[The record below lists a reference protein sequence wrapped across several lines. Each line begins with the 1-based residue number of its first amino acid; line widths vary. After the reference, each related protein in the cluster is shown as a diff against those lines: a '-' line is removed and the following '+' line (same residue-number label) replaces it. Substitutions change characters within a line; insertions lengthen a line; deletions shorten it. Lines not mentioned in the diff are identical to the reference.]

1 MTQALASV
9 ERMRANLRAQTEK
22 PVPAGLIANER
33 ALAGLTIAV
42 QELTAAHLYAESNL
56 EMNQLVLCE
65 SLPAA
70 FESADAATDPV
81 IDVILGA
88 EPVLEF
94 MVKRVRKDWKL
105 LTFDV
110 EKMVAQSDQG
120 KCRVEPPR

>member
-1 MTQALASV
+1 MTQVLALA

-65 SLPAA
+65 SLPVA
-70 FESADAATDPV
+70 FESVDAATDPV

-94 MVKRVRKDWKL
+94 RVFADHSGSFCGPILCKSL
-105 LTFDV
+105 V
-110 EKMVAQSDQG
+110 
-120 KCRVEPPR
+120 